1 MADCCATVKALKQQ
15 TRCPARRDKMAP
27 YFNPNHFAV
36 GQSVICNGFNGVI
49 VRHYHE
55 GMWECRLP
63 GGLVCVSGANIIP
76 A

>member
-1 MADCCATVKALKQQ
+1 MTNQ
-15 TRCPARRDKMAP
+15 
-27 YFNPNHFAV
+27 FNQSQFTV
-36 GQSVICNGFNGVI
+36 GQAVTYNGFSGVI

-55 GMWECRLP
+55 GMWEVRLP